1 VTNVPELM
9 NNVKNYTAGYH
20 LILKIGGVVGILAR
34 KIARIARLPI
44 KKADN
49 LMVRKAIILPKP

>member
-1 VTNVPELM
+1 M

-20 LILKIGGVVGILAR
+20 LVLKIGGVVGILAR